1 MNTKKYIVVALDD
14 FERVAYSAADWS
26 AIDQKID
33 LRVHQAPLAGAA
45 LLEALKPAQ
54 VVVLMRDRT
63 PFTAELIAQLPNL
76 QLVIFT
82 GTRNNTLDAAA
93 LRARNIPICHTA
105 WGPSKD
111 STTEI
116 TWALILAAHKR
127 LEAHMAG
134 LRKGVWR
141 PRDALL
147 PTLHGKTF
155 GSVGLGEIGTR
166 VSRIA
171 QAFGMNVVTW
181 SPNMTQERASVVGAK
196 AVSLDELI
204 AQSHVVSLHMV
215 LSEKTKHLFG
225 AAQFAAMQPGSIF
238 VNTSRA
244 GLADETALVAAL
256 KKGRPAMAALDVFSV
271 EPLPVN
277 HALTALEN
285 VVITPHLGFVCEPV
299 FQQFYPGIVE
309 CLTAWVEGKP
319 LVRVLT
325 T

>member
-1 MNTKKYIVVALDD
+1 MTNKPIVVMLDD
-14 FERVAYSAADWS
+14 FERAAHTAADWGTLAS
-26 AIDQKID
+26 KID
-33 LRVHQAPLAGAA
+33 LRVHTAPLTGAA
-45 LLEALKPAQ
+45 LVDALKPAQ

-63 PFTAELIAQLPNL
+63 PFKADLIAQLPNL
-76 QLVIFT
+76 KLVIFT

-93 LRARNIPICHTA
+93 LAARNIPVCHTN

-116 TWALILAAHKR
+116 TWALILAAHKQ
-127 LEAHMAG
+127 LETHMAG
-134 LRKGVWR
+134 LRAGVWR

-155 GSVGLGEIGTR
+155 GSVGLGEIGMR

-181 SPNMTQERASVVGAK
+181 SPNMTAERAEKIGAK

-204 AQSHVVSLHMV
+204 AQSHVVSLHIV

-244 GLADETALVAAL
+244 GLADEAALVAAL
-256 KKGRPAMAALDVFSV
+256 KLGRPAMAALDVFST
-271 EPLPVN
+271 EPLPAN
-277 HALTALEN
+277 HAITQLPN

-299 FQQFYPGIVE
+299 FKQFYTGIVE
-309 CLTAWVEGKP
+309 CLSAWVEGKP
-319 LVRVLT
+319 LVRVLAA
-325 T
+325 

>member
-1 MNTKKYIVVALDD
+1 MTTKPTVVLLDD
-14 FERVAYSAADWS
+14 FERVAHTAADWGTLAS
-26 AIDQKID
+26 QID
-33 LRVHQAPLAGAA
+33 LRVHTAPLTGAA
-45 LLEALKPAQ
+45 LVDALKPAQ

-63 PFTAELIAQLPNL
+63 PFKADLLAQLPNL
-76 QLVIFT
+76 KLVIFT
-82 GTRNNTLDAAA
+82 GTRNNTLEAAA
-93 LRARNIPICHTA
+93 LAARNIPVCHTN

-116 TWALILAAHKR
+116 TWALILAAQKQ
-127 LEAHMAG
+127 LETHMAS
-134 LRKGVWR
+134 LRAGVWR
-141 PRDALL
+141 PRDELL

-181 SPNMTQERASVVGAK
+181 SPNMTQDRASVVGAK
-196 AVSLDELI
+196 SVSLDELI
-204 AQSHVVSLHMV
+204 AQSHIVSLHIV

-244 GLADETALVAAL
+244 GLADEAALVAAL
-256 KKGRPAMAALDVFSV
+256 KQGRPAMAALDVFAT
-271 EPLPVN
+271 EPLPAQ
-277 HALTALEN
+277 HALTQLPN

-299 FQQFYPGIVE
+299 FKMFYSGIVE
-309 CLTAWVEGKP
+309 CLGAWVEGKP
-319 LVRVLT
+319 LVRELAA
-325 T
+325 

>member
-1 MNTKKYIVVALDD
+1 MNSKPIVVLLDD
-14 FERVAYSAADWS
+14 FERVAHTAADWR
-26 AIDQKID
+26 AIASKID
-33 LRVHQAPLAGAA
+33 LRVHTAPLTGAA
-45 LLEALKPAQ
+45 LVEALKPAQ

-63 PFTAELIAQLPNL
+63 PFKADMIAQLPNL
-76 QLVIFT
+76 RLVVFT
-82 GTRNNTLDAAA
+82 GTRNNTLDTAA
-93 LRARNIPICHTA
+93 LAARNIPVCHTQ

-127 LEAHMAG
+127 LETHMAA
-134 LRKGVWR
+134 LRAGVWR
-141 PRDALL
+141 PRDELL

-181 SPNMTQERASVVGAK
+181 SPNMTTERASVVGAT

-225 AAQFAAMQPGSIF
+225 AKQFAAMQPGSIF

-244 GLADETALVAAL
+244 GLADEDALIGAL
-256 KKGRPAMAALDVFSV
+256 KKGRPATAALDVYAS
-271 EPLPVN
+271 EPLAGHHP
-277 HALTALEN
+277 LTQLPN

-299 FQQFYPGIVE
+299 FKMFYSGIVE
-309 CLTAWVEGKP
+309 CLGAWLEGKP
-319 LVRVLT
+319 LVRVLDA
-325 T
+325 